1 MLWFIGL
8 GVSGISEL
16 SENTISIIKNAEIV
30 YLESF
35 TSPISEDEKIQL
47 ENISSG
53 KFKIAKRW
61 LVEDGNEILENA
73 KKRETVLISYGDP
86 YIATTHLELKTRA
99 IKDNIETKTIHSSS
113 IVSSLIGEVGLHYY
127 NVGRVLT
134 IMDDPKSIITPY
146 NTIFDNL
153 LNRMHSVILLEYN
166 EDKSFFLEPQDAL
179 SMLLG
184 CEEKQKRK
192 IISSETFGI
201 VASRIGKND
210 QRIISGNVDNLI
222 KSKFGEP
229 PHSII
234 IPGKLHFTESDA
246 VKMVT
251 ECLDEPIDN
260 SINVKSISEQ
270 MIEKYVPMVRE
281 ALEEIKP
288 HYENIKEYEDVL
300 INAKL
305 YIDDAENF
313 LKEGK
318 KEHAVLS
325 IGYADGLV
333 DALRI
338 AKGFD
343 PKM

>member
-8 GVSGISEL
+8 GITGISEL
-16 SENTISIIKNAEIV
+16 SNNTISIIKNAEIV

-47 ENISSG
+47 KNISTG
-53 KFKIAKRW
+53 KFKVTKRW
-61 LVEDGNEILENA
+61 LVEDGNEILDNA
-73 KKRETVLISYGDP
+73 KEKETVLISYGDP

-99 IKDNIETKTIHSSS
+99 IQDNIETKTIHSSS
-113 IVSSLIGEVGLHYY
+113 IISSLIGEAGLHYY
-127 NVGRVLT
+127 KVGKVLT

-153 LNRMHSVILLEYN
+153 LNRIHSVILLEYN
-166 EDKSFFLEPQDAL
+166 EDKSFFLEPQNAL
-179 SMLLG
+179 SMLLD

-210 QRIISGNVDNLI
+210 QRIISGNIGNLI
-222 KSKFGEP
+222 KNKFGEP

-260 SINVKSISEQ
+260 SINVRSISEQ

-281 ALEEIKP
+281 ALNEIKP
-288 HYENIKEYEDVL
+288 HYENLKEYEDVL

-318 KEHAVLS
+318 NEHAVLS

>member
-8 GVSGISEL
+8 GISGISEL
-16 SENTISIIKNAEIV
+16 SEDTRNIIKNAEIV

-35 TSPISEDEKIQL
+35 TSPISSNEKEQL
-47 ENISSG
+47 ENICNG
-53 KFKIAKRW
+53 EFKIAKRW
-61 LVEDGNEILENA
+61 MVEDGNEILDNA
-73 KKRETVLISYGDP
+73 KDKEIVLLSYGDP

-99 IKDNIETKTIHSSS
+99 TNDKIETKTVHSSS

-127 NVGRVLT
+127 KVGKVLT
-134 IMDDPKSIITPY
+134 IMNDPKSMLTPY

-153 LNRMHSVILLEYN
+153 LNKTHSVILLEYN
-166 EDKSFFLEPQDAL
+166 EDKSFFLQPQDAL
-179 SMLLG
+179 TLLLDT
-184 CEEKQKRK
+184 EKTQKRK
-192 IISSETFGI
+192 VIEFGD
-201 VASRIGKND
+201 S
-210 QRIISGNVDNLI
+210 
-222 KSKFGEP
+222 

-234 IPGKLHFTESDA
+234 ITGKLHFTESDA
-246 VKMVT
+246 IKAIT

-260 SINVKSISEQ
+260 SADVKSISEQ

-281 ALEEIKP
+281 ALEEIRP
-288 HYENIKEYEDVL
+288 HYENLKEYEDVL

-318 KEHAVLS
+318 KEYAVLS

>member
-16 SENTISIIKNAEIV
+16 SDSTLSVIKNADIV

-35 TSPISEDEKIQL
+35 TSPISETEKKQL
-47 ENISSG
+47 ENISNG
-53 KFKIAKRW
+53 EFKIAKRW
-61 LVEDGNEILENA
+61 IVEDGNEILENA
-73 KKRETVLISYGDP
+73 KKSETVLISYGDP

-99 IKDNIETKTIHSSS
+99 ITDKIETKTIHSSS
-113 IVSSLIGEVGLHYY
+113 IISSLIGEVGLHYY
-127 NVGRVLT
+127 KVGKVLT
-134 IMDDPKSIITPY
+134 IMNDPKSMSTPY
-146 NTIFDNL
+146 YTIFDNL
-153 LNRMHSVILLEYN
+153 LSKTHSVILLEYN
-166 EDKSFFLEPQDAL
+166 EDKSFFLDPQDAL
-179 SMLLG
+179 SLLLDV
-184 CEEKQKRK
+184 EKIQNRK
-192 IISSETFGI
+192 VISLDTFVII
-201 VASRIGKND
+201 ASRIGKSD
-210 QRIISGNVDNLI
+210 QKITSGKISNLI
-222 KSKFGEP
+222 KKEFGDP
-229 PHSII
+229 PHSIV
-234 IPGKLHFTESDA
+234 IPGGLHFTESDA
-246 VKMVT
+246 IKITT
-251 ECLDEPIDN
+251 ECLDTPFDN
-260 SINVKSISEQ
+260 STNVKSISEQ

-281 ALEEIKP
+281 ALNEIKP
-288 HYENIKEYEDVL
+288 HYENLKEYEDVL

-318 KEHAVLS
+318 KEYAVLS

>member
-1 MLWFIGL
+1 MLWFVGL
-8 GVSGISEL
+8 GISGISEL
-16 SENTISIIKNAEIV
+16 SDSTLSVIKDADIV

-35 TSPISEDEKIQL
+35 TSPISESEKDQL
-47 ENISSG
+47 REISNG
-53 KFKIAKRW
+53 EFKIAKRW

-73 KKRETVLISYGDP
+73 KDKKIVLISYGDP

-99 IKDNIETKTIHSSS
+99 IHDKIETKTIHSSS

-127 NVGRVLT
+127 KVGKVLT
-134 IMDDPKSIITPY
+134 IMNDPKSMITPY
-146 NTIFDNL
+146 SIIFNNL
-153 LNRMHSVILLEYN
+153 LNKTHSVILLEYN
-166 EDKSFFLEPQDAL
+166 EDKSFFLEPQNAL
-179 SMLLG
+179 SLLSDV
-184 CEEKQKRK
+184 EKIQNRK
-192 IISSETFGI
+192 IILDNTFAV
-201 VASRIGKND
+201 VASRIGKDD
-210 QRIISGNVDNLI
+210 QKIIAGKISNLL
-222 KSKFGEP
+222 KKEFGEP

-234 IPGKLHFTESDA
+234 IPGSLHFTESDA
-246 VKMVT
+246 LKIVT
-251 ECLDEPIDN
+251 ECLDEPFDN
-260 SINVKSISEQ
+260 SENVKSISEQ

-281 ALEEIKP
+281 ALEEIRP
-288 HYENIKEYEDVL
+288 HFENNIEYEDVL

-318 KEHAVLS
+318 KEYAVLS

>member
-16 SENTISIIKNAEIV
+16 SNNTISIIKNAEIV

-47 ENISSG
+47 KNISTG
-53 KFKIAKRW
+53 KFKVTKRW
-61 LVEDGNEILENA
+61 LVEDGNEILDNA
-73 KKRETVLISYGDP
+73 KEKETVLISYGDP

-99 IKDNIETKTIHSSS
+99 IQDNIETKTIHSSS
-113 IVSSLIGEVGLHYY
+113 IISSLIGEAGLHYY
-127 NVGRVLT
+127 KVGKVLT

-153 LNRMHSVILLEYN
+153 LNRIHSVILLEYN
-166 EDKSFFLEPQDAL
+166 EDKSFFLEPQNAL
-179 SMLLG
+179 SMLLD

-210 QRIISGNVDNLI
+210 QRIISGNIGNLI
-222 KSKFGEP
+222 KNKFGEP

-260 SINVKSISEQ
+260 SINVRSISEQ

-281 ALEEIKP
+281 ALNEIKP
-288 HYENIKEYEDVL
+288 HYENLKEYEDVL

-318 KEHAVLS
+318 NEHAVLS

>member
-8 GVSGISEL
+8 GITGISEL
-16 SENTISIIKNAEIV
+16 SNNTISIIKNAEIV

-47 ENISSG
+47 KNISTG

-61 LVEDGNEILENA
+61 LVEDGNEILDNA
-73 KKRETVLISYGDP
+73 KEKETVLISYGDP

-99 IKDNIETKTIHSSS
+99 IQDNIETKTIHSSS
-113 IVSSLIGEVGLHYY
+113 IISSLIGEAGLHYY
-127 NVGRVLT
+127 KVGKVLT

-153 LNRMHSVILLEYN
+153 LNRIHSVILLEYN
-166 EDKSFFLEPQDAL
+166 EDKSFFLEPQNAL
-179 SMLLG
+179 SMLLD

-210 QRIISGNVDNLI
+210 QRIISGNIGNLI
-222 KSKFGEP
+222 KNKFGEP

-260 SINVKSISEQ
+260 SINVRSISEQ

-281 ALEEIKP
+281 ALNEIKP
-288 HYENIKEYEDVL
+288 HYENLKEYEDVL

>member
-16 SENTISIIKNAEIV
+16 SNNTISIIKNAEIV

-47 ENISSG
+47 KNISTG
-53 KFKIAKRW
+53 KFKVTKRW
-61 LVEDGNEILENA
+61 LVEDGNEILDNA
-73 KKRETVLISYGDP
+73 KEKETVLISYGDP

-99 IKDNIETKTIHSSS
+99 IQDNIETKTIHSSS
-113 IVSSLIGEVGLHYY
+113 IVSSLIGEAGLHYY
-127 NVGRVLT
+127 KVGKVLT

-153 LNRMHSVILLEYN
+153 LNRIHSVVLLEYN
-166 EDKSFFLEPQDAL
+166 EDKSFFLEPQNAL
-179 SMLLG
+179 SMLLD

-210 QRIISGNVDNLI
+210 QRIISGNIGNLI
-222 KSKFGEP
+222 KNKFGEP

-260 SINVKSISEQ
+260 SINVRSISEQ

-281 ALEEIKP
+281 ALNEIKP
-288 HYENIKEYEDVL
+288 HYENLKEYEDVL

-318 KEHAVLS
+318 KEYAVLS

>member
-1 MLWFIGL
+1 M
-8 GVSGISEL
+8 
-16 SENTISIIKNAEIV
+16 
-30 YLESF
+30 
-35 TSPISEDEKIQL
+35 
-47 ENISSG
+47 
-53 KFKIAKRW
+53 
-61 LVEDGNEILENA
+61 VEDGNEILDNA
-73 KKRETVLISYGDP
+73 KEKETVLISYGDP

-99 IKDNIETKTIHSSS
+99 IQDNIETKTIHSSS

-127 NVGRVLT
+127 KVGKVLT

-153 LNRMHSVILLEYN
+153 LNRIHSVILLEYN
-166 EDKSFFLEPQDAL
+166 EDKSFFLEPQNAL
-179 SMLLG
+179 SMLLD

-210 QRIISGNVDNLI
+210 QRIISGNIGNLI
-222 KSKFGEP
+222 KNKFGEP

-260 SINVKSISEQ
+260 SINVRSISEQ

-281 ALEEIKP
+281 ALNEIKP
-288 HYENIKEYEDVL
+288 HYENLKEYEDVL

>member
-8 GVSGISEL
+8 GISGISEL
-16 SENTISIIKNAEIV
+16 SDNTISVIKNADTV

-35 TSPISEDEKIQL
+35 TSPISETEKEQL
-47 ENISSG
+47 ANMCDGE
-53 KFKIAKRW
+53 FKIAKRW

-73 KKRETVLISYGDP
+73 KKREVVLISYGDP

-99 IKDNIETKTIHSSS
+99 VTDKIETKTIHSSS
-113 IVSSLIGEVGLHYY
+113 IVSSLIGEIGLQYYKVGKI
-127 NVGRVLT
+127 LT
-134 IMDDPKSIITPY
+134 IMNDPKSMITPY
-146 NTIFDNL
+146 NTISNNL
-153 LNRMHSVILLEYN
+153 LSKMHSVILLEYN
-166 EDKSFFLEPQDAL
+166 EDKSFFLAPQDAL
-179 SMLLG
+179 SLLLDA
-184 CEEKQKRK
+184 EKIQNRK
-192 IISSETFGI
+192 IISLDTFAI
-201 VASRIGKND
+201 IASRIGKSD
-210 QRIISGNVDNLI
+210 QSITSGKISNLI
-222 KSKFGEP
+222 KKEFGNP
-229 PHSII
+229 PHTII
-234 IPGKLHFTESDA
+234 IPGSLHFTESNA
-246 VKMVT
+246 VKIVT
-251 ECLDEPIDN
+251 DCIDEPFDN
-260 SINVKSISEQ
+260 SANVKDVSEQ

-300 INAKL
+300 INARL

-318 KEHAVLS
+318 KEYAVLS

-338 AKGFD
+338 AKGLD

>member
-16 SENTISIIKNAEIV
+16 SGNTISIIKNAEIV

-47 ENISSG
+47 KNISTG
-53 KFKIAKRW
+53 KFKVAKRW
-61 LVEDGNEILENA
+61 LVEDGNEILDNA
-73 KKRETVLISYGDP
+73 KEKETVLISYGDP

-99 IKDNIETKTIHSSS
+99 IQDNIETKTIHSSS
-113 IVSSLIGEVGLHYY
+113 IISSLIGEAGLHYY
-127 NVGRVLT
+127 KVGKVLT

-153 LNRMHSVILLEYN
+153 LNRIHSVILLEYN
-166 EDKSFFLEPQDAL
+166 EDKSFFLEPQNAL
-179 SMLLG
+179 SMLLD

-192 IISSETFGI
+192 IISSETFAI
-201 VASRIGKND
+201 IASRIGKND
-210 QRIISGNVDNLI
+210 QRIISGNIGNLI
-222 KSKFGEP
+222 KNKFGEP

-260 SINVKSISEQ
+260 SINVRSISEQ

-281 ALEEIKP
+281 ALNEIKP
-288 HYENIKEYEDVL
+288 HYENLKEYEDVL

-318 KEHAVLS
+318 NEHAVLS

>member
-1 MLWFIGL
+1 M
-8 GVSGISEL
+8 
-16 SENTISIIKNAEIV
+16 
-30 YLESF
+30 
-35 TSPISEDEKIQL
+35 
-47 ENISSG
+47 
-53 KFKIAKRW
+53 
-61 LVEDGNEILENA
+61 
-73 KKRETVLISYGDP
+73 ISYGDP

-99 IKDNIETKTIHSSS
+99 IQDNIETKTIHSSS
-113 IVSSLIGEVGLHYY
+113 IISSLIGEAGLHYY
-127 NVGRVLT
+127 KVGKVLT

-153 LNRMHSVILLEYN
+153 LNRIHSVILLEYN
-166 EDKSFFLEPQDAL
+166 EDKSFFLEPQNAL
-179 SMLLG
+179 SMLLD

-210 QRIISGNVDNLI
+210 QRIISGNIGNLI
-222 KSKFGEP
+222 KNKFGEQ

-234 IPGKLHFTESDA
+234 IPGKLHFTETDA

-260 SINVKSISEQ
+260 SINVRSISEQ

-281 ALEEIKP
+281 ALNEIKP
-288 HYENIKEYEDVL
+288 HYENLKEYEDVL

-318 KEHAVLS
+318 KEYALLS

>member
-8 GVSGISEL
+8 GISGISEL
-16 SENTISIIKNAEIV
+16 SSSTLDVIKNAEIV

-35 TSPISEDEKIQL
+35 TSPISETEKEEL
-47 ENISSG
+47 KNISNG
-53 KFKIAKRW
+53 EFKIAKRW

-73 KKRETVLISYGDP
+73 TNKETVLISYGDP

-99 IKDNIETKTIHSSS
+99 IRDGILTKTIHSSS

-127 NVGRVLT
+127 KVGKVLT
-134 IMDDPKSIITPY
+134 IMNDPKSMITPY

-153 LNRMHSVILLEYN
+153 VSKTHSVILLEYN
-166 EDKSFFLEPQDAL
+166 EDKSFFLDPKEAL
-179 SMLLG
+179 SLLLDA
-184 CEEKQKRK
+184 EKTHKRK
-192 IISSETFGI
+192 VISKETFVI
-201 VASRIGKND
+201 IASRIGKNN
-210 QRIISGNVDNLI
+210 QKIISGFISNLI
-222 KSKFGEP
+222 KEEFGES

-234 IPGKLHFTESDA
+234 IPGRLHFTESDA
-246 VKMVT
+246 IKTVT
-251 ECLDEPIDN
+251 ECLDEPTDN
-260 SINVKSISEQ
+260 STNIKSISEQ

-288 HYENIKEYEDVL
+288 HYDNVKEYEDVL

-305 YIDDAENF
+305 YVEDAENF

-318 KEHAVLS
+318 KEYAVLS

>member
-16 SENTISIIKNAEIV
+16 SNNTISIIKNAEIV

-47 ENISSG
+47 KNISTG

-61 LVEDGNEILENA
+61 LVEDGNEILDNA
-73 KKRETVLISYGDP
+73 KEKETVLISYGDP

-99 IKDNIETKTIHSSS
+99 IQDNIETKTIHSSS
-113 IVSSLIGEVGLHYY
+113 IISSLIGEAGLHYY
-127 NVGRVLT
+127 KVGKVLT

-153 LNRMHSVILLEYN
+153 LNRIHSVILLEYN
-166 EDKSFFLEPQDAL
+166 EDKSFFLEPQNAL
-179 SMLLG
+179 SMLLD

-192 IISSETFGI
+192 IISSETFAI
-201 VASRIGKND
+201 IASRIGKND
-210 QRIISGNVDNLI
+210 QRIISGNISNLI
-222 KSKFGEP
+222 KNKFGKP

-260 SINVKSISEQ
+260 SINVRSISEQ

-281 ALEEIKP
+281 ALNEIKP
-288 HYENIKEYEDVL
+288 HYENLKEYEDVL

>member
-16 SENTISIIKNAEIV
+16 SNNTISIIKNAEIV

-47 ENISSG
+47 KNISTG
-53 KFKIAKRW
+53 KFKVAKRW
-61 LVEDGNEILENA
+61 LVEDGNEILDNA
-73 KKRETVLISYGDP
+73 KEKETVLISYGDP

-99 IKDNIETKTIHSSS
+99 IQDNIETKTIHSSS
-113 IVSSLIGEVGLHYY
+113 IISSLIGEAGLHYY
-127 NVGRVLT
+127 KVGKVLT

-153 LNRMHSVILLEYN
+153 LNRIHSVVLLEYN
-166 EDKSFFLEPQDAL
+166 EDKSFFLEPQNAL
-179 SMLLG
+179 SMLLD

-210 QRIISGNVDNLI
+210 QRIISGNIGNLI
-222 KSKFGEP
+222 KNKFGEP

-260 SINVKSISEQ
+260 SINVRSISEQ

-281 ALEEIKP
+281 ALNEIKP
-288 HYENIKEYEDVL
+288 HYENLKEYEDVL

-313 LKEGK
+313 LKEGRN
-318 KEHAVLS
+318 EHAVLS

>member
-8 GVSGISEL
+8 GISGISEL
-16 SENTISIIKNAEIV
+16 SSNTLSLIKNADIV

-35 TSPISEDEKIQL
+35 TSPISEAEKEQL
-47 ENISSG
+47 KKISNG
-53 KFKIAKRW
+53 EFKTAKRW
-61 LVEDGNEILENA
+61 LVEDGNEILDNA
-73 KKRETVLISYGDP
+73 KNKEIVLISYGDP

-99 IKDNIETKTIHSSS
+99 IKDNIETKTVHSSS
-113 IVSSLIGEVGLHYY
+113 IVSSVIGEAGLHYY
-127 NVGRVLT
+127 KVGKILT
-134 IMDDPKSIITPY
+134 IMNDAKSMITPY

-153 LNRMHSVILLEYN
+153 LNKAHSVILLEYN
-166 EDKSFFLEPQDAL
+166 EDKSFFLEPQNAL
-179 SMLLG
+179 SFLLDV
-184 CEEKQKRK
+184 EKTQNRK
-192 IISSETFGI
+192 IISLDTFVI
-201 VASRIGKND
+201 IASRIGKDD
-210 QRIISGNVDNLI
+210 QSIISGKI
-222 KSKFGEP
+222 SKLMKKEFGEP

-234 IPGKLHFTESDA
+234 IPANLHFTESDSI
-246 VKMVT
+246 KLVT
-251 ECLDEPIDN
+251 ECLDEPFDN
-260 SINVKSISEQ
+260 SADIKSISEQ

-288 HYENIKEYEDVL
+288 HYENLKEYEDVL

-318 KEHAVLS
+318 KEYAVLS

>member
-16 SENTISIIKNAEIV
+16 SDNTISIIKNAEIV

-47 ENISSG
+47 ENISTG

-73 KKRETVLISYGDP
+73 KERETVLISYGDP

-127 NVGRVLT
+127 KVGRVLT

-166 EDKSFFLEPQDAL
+166 EDKSFFLEPQNAL

-210 QRIISGNVDNLI
+210 QSIISGNVGNLI
-222 KSKFGEP
+222 KNKFGEP

-246 VKMVT
+246 IKMVT
-251 ECLDEPIDN
+251 KCLDEPIDN

-281 ALEEIKP
+281 ALEEIRP

>member
-16 SENTISIIKNAEIV
+16 SNNTISIIKNAEIV

-47 ENISSG
+47 KNISTG
-53 KFKIAKRW
+53 KFKVTKRW
-61 LVEDGNEILENA
+61 LVEDGNEILDNA
-73 KKRETVLISYGDP
+73 KEKETVLISYGDP

-99 IKDNIETKTIHSSS
+99 IQDNIETKTIHSSS
-113 IVSSLIGEVGLHYY
+113 IISSLIGEAGLHYY
-127 NVGRVLT
+127 KVGKVLT

-153 LNRMHSVILLEYN
+153 LNRIHSVVLLEYN
-166 EDKSFFLEPQDAL
+166 EDKSFFLEPQNAL
-179 SMLLG
+179 SMLLD

-210 QRIISGNVDNLI
+210 QRIISGNIGNLI
-222 KSKFGEP
+222 KNKFGEP

-260 SINVKSISEQ
+260 SINVRSISEQ

-281 ALEEIKP
+281 ALNEIKP
-288 HYENIKEYEDVL
+288 HYENLKEYEDVL

-318 KEHAVLS
+318 NEHAVLS